1 MGMLSRHGPV
11 NAAREYN
18 RLVKSDRTFRLIAA
32 SVVIFLLSFFLQ
44 LSSVHTYCE
53 DRTWAGVF
61 GVIAA
66 VVFVILLR
74 NRAGSTLRKVM
85 SGIGLTLCLLAVGID
100 VAFIVYFTH
109 LCRHMFDQLH

>member
-1 MGMLSRHGPV
+1 V

-61 GVIAA
+61 GVIAT
-66 VVFVILLR
+66 VVFVLFLR
-74 NRAGSTLRKVM
+74 NHATSMVRKIV
-85 SGIGLTLCLLAVGID
+85 SGVGLALCLLAVGID
-100 VAFIVYFTH
+100 VAFIVHFTH
-109 LCRHMFDQLH
+109 VCRHMFDQLH